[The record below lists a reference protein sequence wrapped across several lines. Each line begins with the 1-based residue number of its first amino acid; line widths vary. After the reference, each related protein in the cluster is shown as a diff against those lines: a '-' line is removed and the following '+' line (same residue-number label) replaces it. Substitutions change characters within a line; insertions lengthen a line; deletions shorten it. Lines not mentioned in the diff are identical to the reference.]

1 MDQTEKKTVL
11 EGGSEATRTGVD
23 NHEWAL
29 QSLTRERDALRWLLA
44 LTEKTVML
52 LRQDALYVQGA
63 CHDDL
68 EKVMS
73 SGFLPASTNR
83 TSSPLSR
90 PSLIMLG

>member
-1 MDQTEKKTVL
+1 
-11 EGGSEATRTGVD
+11 
-23 NHEWAL
+23 
-29 QSLTRERDALRWLLA
+29 
-44 LTEKTVML
+44 ML
-52 LRQDALYVQGA
+52 LRQDALYVHAA

-73 SGFLPASTNR
+73 CGFLPASTNR